1 VIIDTLGLD
10 AISTEP
16 ELTFNMSPN
25 AHAVLFILVADAG
38 VTNSDIDVWPHYIGN
53 GAGRMVVL
61 NKSDSMWEEL
71 RLPFEVEQQISKK
84 VSSVAHMLGLL
95 ESQVYPIS
103 VQKGLVGKINAESV
117 LL

>member
-1 VIIDTLGLD
+1 MIIDTLGLD

-38 VTNSDIDVWPHYIGN
+38 VT
-53 GAGRMVVL
+53 
-61 NKSDSMWEEL
+61 KSDSMWEKL
-71 RLPFEVEQQISKK
+71 RLPFEVEQQISKQ